1 MVPALSGTQAEEDA
15 QMAVA
20 EAGEVWRCDICGNV
34 VEVREV
40 GGGELFCCGGPMTIV
55 AALGAATSSRETA
68 EGAEEQQG
76 RRGQDAR

>member
-1 MVPALSGTQAEEDA
+1 MVPAPSEPQTEEDT

-40 GGGELFCCGGPMTIV
+40 GGGELLCCGGPMTVV

-68 EGAEEQQG
+68 EGAEVRQG